1 MDNNQ
6 KNNPLH
12 GKTLQTIVEQLVDF
26 YGFDT
31 LGELIK
37 IKCFVDNPSIKSSL
51 TFLRKTE
58 WARIKVE
65 QLYIKSVQK
74 FAK

>member
-58 WARIKVE
+58 WARTKVE
-65 QLYIKSVQK
+65 HLYIKSVQK